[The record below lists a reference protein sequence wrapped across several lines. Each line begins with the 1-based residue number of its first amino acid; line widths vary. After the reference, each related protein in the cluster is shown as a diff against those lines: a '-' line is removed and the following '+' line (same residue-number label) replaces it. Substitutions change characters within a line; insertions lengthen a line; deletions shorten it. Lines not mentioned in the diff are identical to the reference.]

1 MERIL
6 DFWYAYSATLAFGL
20 VNSLFALSMYSV
32 LSAGILSFTT
42 VVFAAVGGFTAAQM
56 MGTFGLPFWLAV
68 IIAGVFGGLASAI
81 IAAIFLKLETH
92 WMALASLALILI
104 SRVVVLNTPSL
115 TGGVMGMVVPVRAS
129 VLELAILLAIVS
141 LVFFRLHKSWYGL
154 AIRAVREDAA
164 AASTMGVSSRQIQMI
179 AFLISGVVG
188 GLAGAALA
196 TTLQYI
202 SADTFYLGVAFTMI
216 ASTVLGGSFFWFGPI
231 VGAFVFTALPTIT
244 QAILPEIQDIAK
256 GVVLLVIMIYLP
268 RGLIDPRARG
278 LRKAARQRQQAAQ
291 VEFDIAHK
299 QPRTTAGQAHD

>member
-6 DFWYAYSATLAFGL
+6 DFWYAYSATISFGL

-42 VVFAAVGGFTAAQM
+42 VVFAAIGGFAAAQM
-56 MGTFGLPFWLAV
+56 IGTFGLPLWLAV
-68 IIAGVFGGLASAI
+68 MIAGLFGGLASAI

-104 SRVVVLNTPSL
+104 SRVVVLNSPPL

-164 AASTMGVSSRQIQMI
+164 AASTMGVSARQIQMI

-188 GLAGAALA
+188 GLAGAAL
-196 TTLQYI
+196 
-202 SADTFYLGVAFTMI
+202 
-216 ASTVLGGSFFWFGPI
+216 
-231 VGAFVFTALPTIT
+231 
-244 QAILPEIQDIAK
+244 
-256 GVVLLVIMIYLP
+256 
-268 RGLIDPRARG
+268 
-278 LRKAARQRQQAAQ
+278 
-291 VEFDIAHK
+291 
-299 QPRTTAGQAHD
+299 